1 MANPFFSGRIP
12 PGLADKIDAHLFTTG
27 ETRSELLIRLLRAE
41 VSDDKDNNNSD
52 NITDNK
58 NDDILSDLI
67 TRVQKLEEAINNKS
81 DNVVARTTDNKTDN
95 ISIGLAFHED
105 DDNPD
110 NREKSLPVDDK
121 FDNKEELVTTDD
133 KFDNREKSL
142 PADNNLDNKGELVTT
157 DDNPDNKEEPLLI
170 DNKLDNDRAVILQ
183 ENRIATDLNPTQLAD
198 LIKIHEC
205 KTVSKAKSKKLLDLG
220 MISEIGGDS
229 ILTKLGE
236 AILAKHQ
243 T

>member
-52 NITDNK
+52 NIADNK
-58 NDDILSDLI
+58 NDDVLSDLI
-67 TRVQKLEEAINNKS
+67 TRVQKLEETINNKS

-95 ISIGLAFHED
+95 ILISLAFHED
-105 DDNPD
+105 DDNLD
-110 NREKSLPVDDK
+110 NREKLVPVNNK
-121 FDNKEELVTTDD
+121 LDNKEELVTTN
-133 KFDNREKSL
+133 DNF
-142 PADNNLDNKGELVTT
+142 
-157 DDNPDNKEEPLLI
+157 DNKEEPLPV
-170 DNKLDNDRAVILQ
+170 DNKLDNNRAVILQ
-183 ENRIATDLNPTQLAD
+183 ENRIAADLNPTQLAD

>member
-41 VSDDKDNNNSD
+41 VSDNKNNNNSD

-58 NDDILSDLI
+58 NDDVLSDLI

-81 DNVVARTTDNKTDN
+81 DNVLARTTDNKTDN
-95 ISIGLAFHED
+95 IPIGLAFHED
-105 DDNPD
+105 DNNLD
-110 NREKSLPVDDK
+110 NREK
-121 FDNKEELVTTDD
+121 LVTTDD
-133 KFDNREKSL
+133 KFDN
-142 PADNNLDNKGELVTT
+142 
-157 DDNPDNKEEPLLI
+157 KEEPLPV
-170 DNKLDNDRAVILQ
+170 DNKLDNDRVVILQ
-183 ENRIATDLNPTQLAD
+183 ENFIPADLNPTQLAD

-220 MISEIGGDS
+220 LIVQIGEDL

>member
-58 NDDILSDLI
+58 NDDVLSDLI
-67 TRVQKLEEAINNKS
+67 TRVQKLEEAINNKP

-95 ISIGLAFHED
+95 ISIVLAFHED
-105 DDNPD
+105 DDNLD
-110 NREKSLPVDDK
+110 NREKLVPVDNK
-121 FDNKEELVTTDD
+121 LDNKEELVTTDD
-133 KFDNREKSL
+133 KFDN
-142 PADNNLDNKGELVTT
+142 
-157 DDNPDNKEEPLLI
+157 KEEPLPV
-170 DNKLDNDRAVILQ
+170 DNKLDNGRAVILQ
-183 ENRIATDLNPTQLAD
+183 ENRIAADLNPTQLAD

>member
-52 NITDNK
+52 NIADNK
-58 NDDILSDLI
+58 NDDVLSDLI

-81 DNVVARTTDNKTDN
+81 DNVVARTTDSKTDN

-105 DDNPD
+105 DDNLD
-110 NREKSLPVDDK
+110 NREK
-121 FDNKEELVTTDD
+121 LVTTDD
-133 KFDNREKSL
+133 KFDNREK
-142 PADNNLDNKGELVTT
+142 LV
-157 DDNPDNKEEPLLI
+157 PV

>member
-41 VSDDKDNNNSD
+41 VSDDKNNNNSD
-52 NITDNK
+52 NIADNK
-58 NDDILSDLI
+58 NDDVLSDLI

-81 DNVVARTTDNKTDN
+81 DNVVARTTDNNTDN
-95 ISIGLAFHED
+95 IPIGLAFHED

-110 NREKSLPVDDK
+110 NREKSVP
-121 FDNKEELVTTDD
+121 FDNKIDNREELVTTDD
-133 KFDNREKSL
+133 KFDN
-142 PADNNLDNKGELVTT
+142 
-157 DDNPDNKEEPLLI
+157 KEEPLPVN
-170 DNKLDNDRAVILQ
+170 NKLDNDRAVILQ
-183 ENRIATDLNPTQLAD
+183 ENRIAADLNPTQLAD

-220 MISEIGGDS
+220 LIVQIGEDL

>member
-41 VSDDKDNNNSD
+41 VSDDKNNNNSD
-52 NITDNK
+52 NIADNK
-58 NDDILSDLI
+58 NDDVLSNLI
-67 TRVQKLEEAINNKS
+67 TRVQKLEEAINNKP

-95 ISIGLAFHED
+95 IPIGLTFHED
-105 DDNPD
+105 DNNLD
-110 NREKSLPVDDK
+110 NREKSV
-121 FDNKEELVTTDD
+121 
-133 KFDNREKSL
+133 
-142 PADNNLDNKGELVTT
+142 PADNNLDNREKLVTT
-157 DDNPDNKEEPLLI
+157 DNNHDNKEEPLPI

-183 ENRIATDLNPTQLAD
+183 ENRIAADLNPTQLAD

>member
-52 NITDNK
+52 NIADNK
-58 NDDILSDLI
+58 NDDVLSDLI

-81 DNVVARTTDNKTDN
+81 DNVVARPTDNKTDN
-95 ISIGLAFHED
+95 ILISLAFHED
-105 DDNPD
+105 DDNLD
-110 NREKSLPVDDK
+110 NREKLVPVNNK
-121 FDNKEELVTTDD
+121 LDNKEELVTTDD
-133 KFDNREKSL
+133 KFDN
-142 PADNNLDNKGELVTT
+142 
-157 DDNPDNKEEPLLI
+157 KEEPLPV
-170 DNKLDNDRAVILQ
+170 DNKLDNNRAVILQ
-183 ENRIATDLNPTQLAD
+183 ENRIAADLNPTQLAD

-205 KTVSKAKSKKLLDLG
+205 NTVSKAKSKKLLDLG

-229 ILTKLGE
+229 ILTKQGE
-236 AILAKHQ
+236 TVLAKHQ

>member
-52 NITDNK
+52 NIADNK
-58 NDDILSDLI
+58 NDDVLSDLI

-95 ISIGLAFHED
+95 IPIGLAFHED
-105 DDNPD
+105 DNNLD
-110 NREKSLPVDDK
+110 NREKLVPVD
-121 FDNKEELVTTDD
+121 N

-157 DDNPDNKEEPLLI
+157 DDNPDNKEEPLPI

-183 ENRIATDLNPTQLAD
+183 ENRIAADLNSTQLAD

-229 ILTKLGE
+229 ILTKLGD

>member
-12 PGLADKIDAHLFTTG
+12 PGLADKIDAYLLTTG

-52 NITDNK
+52 NIADNK
-58 NDDILSDLI
+58 NDDVLSDLI

-95 ISIGLAFHED
+95 IPIGLAFHED
-105 DDNPD
+105 DDNLD
-110 NREKSLPVDDK
+110 NREKLVPVDNK
-121 FDNKEELVTTDD
+121 LDNKEELVTTDD
-133 KFDNREKSL
+133 KFDN
-142 PADNNLDNKGELVTT
+142 
-157 DDNPDNKEEPLLI
+157 KEEPLPV

-183 ENRIATDLNPTQLAD
+183 ENRIAADLNPTQLAD

>member
-12 PGLADKIDAHLFTTG
+12 PGLADKIDAHLLTTG

-41 VSDDKDNNNSD
+41 VSDDKNNNNSD
-52 NITDNK
+52 NTAGNK
-58 NDDILSDLI
+58 NNDVLSDLI
-67 TRVQKLEEAINNKS
+67 TRVQKLEEAINNKP
-81 DNVVARTTDNKTDN
+81 DNKADN
-95 ISIGLAFHED
+95 IFISLAFHED
-105 DDNPD
+105 DDNLD
-110 NREKSLPVDDK
+110 NREKLVPV
-121 FDNKEELVTTDD
+121 
-133 KFDNREKSL
+133 
-142 PADNNLDNKGELVTT
+142 
-157 DDNPDNKEEPLLI
+157 
-170 DNKLDNDRAVILQ
+170 DNKLDNNRAVILQ
-183 ENRIATDLNPTQLAD
+183 ENRIAADLNPTQLAD

-205 KTVSKAKSKKLLDLG
+205 KKVSKAKSKKLLDLG

>member
-41 VSDDKDNNNSD
+41 VSDNNDNNNSD
-52 NITDNK
+52 NIADNK
-58 NDDILSDLI
+58 NDDVLSDLI
-67 TRVQKLEEAINNKS
+67 TRVQKLEETINNKS

-110 NREKSLPVDDK
+110 NREKSVPVDNK
-121 FDNKEELVTTDD
+121 FDNKEEP
-133 KFDNREKSL
+133 L
-142 PADNNLDNKGELVTT
+142 PV
-157 DDNPDNKEEPLLI
+157 

-183 ENRIATDLNPTQLAD
+183 ENRIAADLNPTQLAD

-205 KTVSKAKSKKLLDLG
+205 KTVPKAKRK
-220 MISEIGGDS
+220 
-229 ILTKLGE
+229 
-236 AILAKHQ
+236 AKNF
-243 T
+243 

>member
-41 VSDDKDNNNSD
+41 VSDDNDNNNSD
-52 NITDNK
+52 NIADNK
-58 NDDILSDLI
+58 NDDVLSDLI
-67 TRVQKLEEAINNKS
+67 TRVQKLEETINNKS

-105 DDNPD
+105 DDNLD
-110 NREKSLPVDDK
+110 NREKLVPVNNK
-121 FDNKEELVTTDD
+121 LDNKEELVTTDD
-133 KFDNREKSL
+133 KFDN
-142 PADNNLDNKGELVTT
+142 
-157 DDNPDNKEEPLLI
+157 KEEPLPV
-170 DNKLDNDRAVILQ
+170 DNKLDNGRAVILQ
-183 ENRIATDLNPTQLAD
+183 ENRIAADLNPTQLAD

>member
-12 PGLADKIDAHLFTTG
+12 PGLADKIDAHLLTTG

-41 VSDDKDNNNSD
+41 VSDDKNNNNSD
-52 NITDNK
+52 NTAGNK
-58 NDDILSDLI
+58 NNDVLSDLI
-67 TRVQKLEEAINNKS
+67 TRVQKLEEAINNKP
-81 DNVVARTTDNKTDN
+81 DNKADN
-95 ISIGLAFHED
+95 IFISLAFHED
-105 DDNPD
+105 DDNLD
-110 NREKSLPVDDK
+110 NREKLVPADNKLDNKEELVITDDK
-121 FDNKEELVTTDD
+121 FDNKEEP
-133 KFDNREKSL
+133 L
-142 PADNNLDNKGELVTT
+142 PV
-157 DDNPDNKEEPLLI
+157 

-183 ENRIATDLNPTQLAD
+183 ENRVAADLNPTQLAD

>member
-58 NDDILSDLI
+58 NDDVLSDLI
-67 TRVQKLEEAINNKS
+67 TRVQKLEEAINNKP
-81 DNVVARTTDNKTDN
+81 DNVIARMTDNKTDN
-95 ISIGLAFHED
+95 IFIGLAFHED
-105 DDNPD
+105 DDNLD
-110 NREKSLPVDDK
+110 NREKLVPVDNK
-121 FDNKEELVTTDD
+121 IDNKEELVTTDD
-133 KFDNREKSL
+133 KFDN
-142 PADNNLDNKGELVTT
+142 
-157 DDNPDNKEEPLLI
+157 KEEPLPV

-183 ENRIATDLNPTQLAD
+183 ENRIAADLNPTQLAD

>member
-41 VSDDKDNNNSD
+41 VSDDKNNNNSD
-52 NITDNK
+52 NITNNK
-58 NDDILSDLI
+58 NDDVLSDLI
-67 TRVQKLEEAINNKS
+67 TRVQKLEEAMNNKS

-95 ISIGLAFHED
+95 ILIGLAFHED
-105 DDNPD
+105 DDNLD
-110 NREKSLPVDDK
+110 NREKLVPV
-121 FDNKEELVTTDD
+121 
-133 KFDNREKSL
+133 
-142 PADNNLDNKGELVTT
+142 
-157 DDNPDNKEEPLLI
+157 
-170 DNKLDNDRAVILQ
+170 DNKLDNNRAVILQ
-183 ENRIATDLNPTQLAD
+183 ENRIAADLNPTQLAD

>member
-52 NITDNK
+52 NIADNK
-58 NDDILSDLI
+58 NDDVLSDLI

-110 NREKSLPVDDK
+110 NREKSLPVDNNL
-121 FDNKEELVTTDD
+121 DNKEKLVTTDD
-133 KFDNREKSL
+133 KFDNRE
-142 PADNNLDNKGELVTT
+142 
-157 DDNPDNKEEPLLI
+157 EPLPI

-183 ENRIATDLNPTQLAD
+183 ENRIAADLNPTQLAD

-229 ILTKLGE
+229 ILTKLGD

>member
-41 VSDDKDNNNSD
+41 VSDDKNNNNSD
-52 NITDNK
+52 NITNNK
-58 NDDILSDLI
+58 NDDVLSDLI
-67 TRVQKLEEAINNKS
+67 TRVQKLEETINNKS
-81 DNVVARTTDNKTDN
+81 DNVVARTIDNKADN
-95 ISIGLAFHED
+95 IFIGLAFHED
-105 DDNPD
+105 DDNLD
-110 NREKSLPVDDK
+110 NREKLVPV
-121 FDNKEELVTTDD
+121 
-133 KFDNREKSL
+133 
-142 PADNNLDNKGELVTT
+142 
-157 DDNPDNKEEPLLI
+157 
-170 DNKLDNDRAVILQ
+170 DNKLDNNRAVILQ
-183 ENRIATDLNPTQLAD
+183 ENRIAADLNPTQLAD

>member
-41 VSDDKDNNNSD
+41 VSDDKDDNNSD
-52 NITDNK
+52 NIADNK
-58 NDDILSDLI
+58 NDDVLSDLI

-81 DNVVARTTDNKTDN
+81 DNVVAQTTDNKTDN
-95 ISIGLAFHED
+95 IPIDLAFHED
-105 DDNPD
+105 DNNLD
-110 NREKSLPVDDK
+110 NREKLVPVDNK
-121 FDNKEELVTTDD
+121 FDNREELVTT
-133 KFDNREKSL
+133 DNREKSL

-157 DDNPDNKEEPLLI
+157 DDNPDNKEEPLPI

-183 ENRIATDLNPTQLAD
+183 ENRIAADLNPTQLAD

>member
-1 MANPFFSGRIP
+1 M
-12 PGLADKIDAHLFTTG
+12 
-27 ETRSELLIRLLRAE
+27 
-41 VSDDKDNNNSD
+41 
-52 NITDNK
+52 
-58 NDDILSDLI
+58 
-67 TRVQKLEEAINNKS
+67 
-81 DNVVARTTDNKTDN
+81 
-95 ISIGLAFHED
+95 AFHED

-110 NREKSLPVDDK
+110 NREKSVPVDNK
-121 FDNKEELVTTDD
+121 LDNKEELVTTDD
-133 KFDNREKSL
+133 KFDN
-142 PADNNLDNKGELVTT
+142 
-157 DDNPDNKEEPLLI
+157 KEEPLPV

-183 ENRIATDLNPTQLAD
+183 ENRIAADLNPTQLAD

>member
-41 VSDDKDNNNSD
+41 VSDDNDNNNSD
-52 NITDNK
+52 NIADNK
-58 NDDILSDLI
+58 NDDVLSDLI

-105 DDNPD
+105 DDNLD
-110 NREKSLPVDDK
+110 NREK
-121 FDNKEELVTTDD
+121 LVTTD
-133 KFDNREKSL
+133 N
-142 PADNNLDNKGELVTT
+142 
-157 DDNPDNKEEPLLI
+157 NPDNKEEPLPI

>member
-52 NITDNK
+52 NIADNK
-58 NDDILSDLI
+58 NDDVLSDLI
-67 TRVQKLEEAINNKS
+67 TRVQKLEEAINNKP

-95 ISIGLAFHED
+95 ILISLAFHED
-105 DDNPD
+105 DDNLD
-110 NREKSLPVDDK
+110 NREKLVPVNNK
-121 FDNKEELVTTDD
+121 LDNKEELVTTDD
-133 KFDNREKSL
+133 KFDN
-142 PADNNLDNKGELVTT
+142 
-157 DDNPDNKEEPLLI
+157 KEEPLPV

-183 ENRIATDLNPTQLAD
+183 ENRIAADLNPTQLAD

>member
-52 NITDNK
+52 NIADNK
-58 NDDILSDLI
+58 NDDVLSDLI
-67 TRVQKLEEAINNKS
+67 TRVQKLEETINNKS

-95 ISIGLAFHED
+95 ILISLAFHED
-105 DDNPD
+105 DDNLD
-110 NREKSLPVDDK
+110 NREKLVPVNNK
-121 FDNKEELVTTDD
+121 LDNKEELVTTDD
-133 KFDNREKSL
+133 KFDN
-142 PADNNLDNKGELVTT
+142 
-157 DDNPDNKEEPLLI
+157 KEEPLPV

-183 ENRIATDLNPTQLAD
+183 ENRIAADLNPTQLAD

>member
-41 VSDDKDNNNSD
+41 VSDDKNNNNSD
-52 NITDNK
+52 NITNNK
-58 NDDILSDLI
+58 NDDVLSDLI
-67 TRVQKLEEAINNKS
+67 TRVQKLEETINNKS
-81 DNVVARTTDNKTDN
+81 DNVAARTTDNKADN
-95 ISIGLAFHED
+95 IFISLAFHED
-105 DDNPD
+105 DDNLD
-110 NREKSLPVDDK
+110 NREKLVPV
-121 FDNKEELVTTDD
+121 
-133 KFDNREKSL
+133 
-142 PADNNLDNKGELVTT
+142 
-157 DDNPDNKEEPLLI
+157 
-170 DNKLDNDRAVILQ
+170 DNKLDNNRAVILQ
-183 ENRIATDLNPTQLAD
+183 ENRIAADLNPTQLAD
-198 LIKIHEC
+198 LTKIHEC